1 MVYIRAMSEAPPA
14 SGELLLQRAPVLTV
28 AELNRAARRLLEQSF
43 ALTWVGGEISNLTQA
58 ASGHVY
64 FSLKDREAQVR
75 CVMFRNRA
83 ALLGWV
89 PANGMQVDVHAVVT
103 MYEARGEFQLG
114 VETMRRAGL
123 GALYEA
129 FARLKQKLESE
140 GLFDAERKRALPAFP
155 RQVGVV
161 TSLAAAALRDVLTT
175 LKRRNPRVP
184 VIVYPS
190 PVQGEGAAQQLAAA
204 LASANRRAE
213 CDVLILCRGGGS
225 IEDLWAFNEEVLAR
239 AIVESRIP
247 VISGVGHETDFTI
260 ADFVADARAPTPTA
274 AANLAVPDRV
284 DLAAA
289 LANLARHLRSGFGHL
304 AQARAQRVDQA
315 ALRLKHPGA
324 RVADQQ
330 RELGQLRRRLVRA
343 LPRLPEMRA
352 SVQRVFSGLQ
362 LATRNRLRVSE
373 ARLGHLAANLVHL
386 DPDAVLTRG
395 YSLVRD
401 ATGALVRDGSKL
413 GRGDAVTIAFAQGWA
428 QADVTDSGTRQ
439 E

>member
-1 MVYIRAMSEAPPA
+1 MVYIRTMSEALPA

-43 ALTWVGGEISNLTQA
+43 PLAWVAGEISNLTRA

-83 ALLGWV
+83 ALLGWA
-89 PANGMQVDVHAVVT
+89 PANGMQVEVRAVVT

-114 VETMRRAGL
+114 VESMRRAGF

-129 FARLKQKLESE
+129 FARLKQKLEAE
-140 GLFDAERKRALPAFP
+140 GLFDPARKRKLPAFP
-155 RQVGVV
+155 KQIGIV

-190 PVQGEGAAQQLAAA
+190 AVQGDGAAEQLAQALAAA
-204 LASANRRAE
+204 NLRGE

-239 AIVESRIP
+239 AIAASRIP

-274 AANLAVPDRV
+274 AATLAAPDRV
-284 DLAAA
+284 QLAAA
-289 LANLARHLRSGFGHL
+289 LANLARHLGSGFARL
-304 AQARAQRVDQA
+304 AQARAQRLDQA
-315 ALRLKHPGA
+315 ALRLKHPGTRIA
-324 RVADQQ
+324 EQQ
-330 RELGQLRRRLVRA
+330 RELTQLRRRLARA
-343 LPRLPEMRA
+343 LPRLPDMRSA
-352 SVQRVFSGLQ
+352 VQRGFASLQ

-373 ARLGHLAANLVHL
+373 ARLNHLAANLVHL
-386 DPDAVLTRG
+386 DPNAVLTRG

-401 ATGALVRDGSKL
+401 AEGRVVRDGAAL
-413 GRGDAVTIAFAQGWA
+413 EPGDAVSIGFARGWA
-428 QADVTDSGTRQ
+428 EAEIKRSGG
-439 E
+439 